1 MYHNTQHDGEA
12 RNKKLNNM
20 FIYLFIYLAYL
31 SLEGHKFIS
40 YFNYC
45 HV

>member
-20 FIYLFIYLAYL
+20 FIYLFIYLF
-31 SLEGHKFIS
+31 GIFIFRGPQV
-40 YFNYC
+40 YQLF
-45 HV
+45 